1 MSLSSGEKTKDVL
14 KPGVIFARPLI
25 ALMGNPNTG
34 KSTVFNA
41 LTGLNQHTG
50 NWPGKTVGLAR
61 GRYIYEDTTYNIID
75 LPGTYSLVPSSRDEQ
90 VARDFIF
97 TERPDVVVVV
107 TDATCLE
114 RNLNLVLQVIDSA
127 EKVVVCVNLIDEA
140 EKRGMFIDTSVI
152 SEELNVPVV
161 ATAAREGRGLF
172 ELKKQIALSIS
183 KHNIIE
189 ENQKFIQYASNA
201 YPNIRFCNSCI
212 SFEKMD
218 KLACS
223 EEDSS
228 VQKNFKQAQHIIRK
242 AVTIK
247 QDGLL
252 EKNPLEDGTD
262 FDKQLDVLLTSRLT
276 GIPLMFL
283 LLCGIFWLTLVG
295 ANYPSQALAVFLFW
309 LQDRLGDL
317 IIYLGFPDWLYG
329 IFVLGIF
336 RTLAWVISVML
347 PPMAIFFPLFTFF
360 EDLGYLPRIAFALD
374 NYFKKA
380 GTQGKQALTM
390 SMGFGCNAAGIIAA
404 RIIDS
409 PRERLIAIITNNFMP
424 CNGRFPTLIILASVF
439 FGEFSS
445 PFSPLAAPIAITILV
460 VFGVFVTLIVSK
472 ILSLTLLKG
481 VPSTF
486 TLELPPY
493 RRPQVGRIVMRS
505 IFDRTVFVL
514 GRAVAVAAPA
524 GAVIWILANVQIG
537 GESLLSLLAKLL
549 QPLGLALG
557 LDGYILTA
565 FLAGFPA
572 NEIVLP
578 ILIMGYI
585 GEGTMISPESLG
597 EMKQLFIDNGW
608 SLLTVINMML
618 FSLLHFPC
626 GTTLLTVQ
634 RETGNLKWGIYTV
647 IITTASALLICFST
661 ASLYRLLALVF

>member
-1 MSLSSGEKTKDVL
+1 MSSGEKKFT
-14 KPGVIFARPLI
+14 RPLI

-61 GRYIYEDTTYNIID
+61 GRYIYKGTTYDIID

-114 RNLNLVLQVIDSA
+114 RNLNLVFQIMDAVD
-127 EKVVVCVNLIDEA
+127 KVLVCVNLIDEA
-140 EKRGMFIDTSVI
+140 EKRGISVDTSVI
-152 SEELNVPVV
+152 SQELDVPVV
-161 ATAAREGRGLF
+161 ATAACKGRGIF
-172 ELKKQIALSIS
+172 ELKEQIASLAS
-183 KHNIIE
+183 KHNITE
-189 ENQKFIQYASNA
+189 EDQKFIPYRSNT
-201 YPNIRFCNSCI
+201 YPDIRFCNSCI
-212 SFEKMD
+212 SCFEKMD
-218 KLACS
+218 KPAYS
-223 EEDSS
+223 EEDGL
-228 VQKNFKQAQHIIRK
+228 VQKNFIKAQYILKK

-247 QDGLL
+247 RDGIS
-252 EKNPLEDGTD
+252 EKNPLEDEAD
-262 FDKQLDVLLTSRLT
+262 FDKRLDVLLTSRLT

-295 ANYPSQALAVFLFW
+295 ANYPSQVLGVFLFW
-309 LQDRLGDL
+309 LQDRLGDF

-329 IFVLGIF
+329 ILVLGIF
-336 RTLAWVISVML
+336 RTLAWVVSVML

-390 SMGFGCNAAGIIAA
+390 SMGFGCNAAGVIAA

-424 CNGRFPTLIILASVF
+424 CNGRFPTLIMLASVF
-439 FGEFSS
+439 FGELSS
-445 PFSPLAAPIAITILV
+445 PFSHLAAPIAVAVLV
-460 VFGVFVTLIVSK
+460 VFGVFVTLLISK
-472 ILSLTLLKG
+472 FLSLTLLKG
-481 VPSTF
+481 IPSTF

-493 RRPQVGRIVMRS
+493 RRPQVGRIVVRS

-514 GRAVAVAAPA
+514 SRAVAVAAPA
-524 GAVIWILANVQIG
+524 GAVIWVLANVKIG
-537 GESLLSLLAKLL
+537 ERSLLALLANLL
-549 QPLGLALG
+549 QPLGSAIG

-565 FLAGFPA
+565 FIAGFPA

-585 GEGTMISPESLG
+585 GESTMISPESLG
-597 EMKQLFIDNGW
+597 EMKQLFIGNGW
-608 SLLTVINMML
+608 GLLTAVNMML

-626 GTTLLTVQ
+626 GTTLLTIH
-634 RETGNLKWGIYTV
+634 RETGNLKWSIYTA
-647 IITTASALLICFST
+647 IITTSTALLICFLT
-661 ASLYRLLALVF
+661 TSLYRLLSLVF